1 MAAPAVDREVL
12 EFAVGLA
19 CRAGQVAA
27 ERFFAADFST
37 ETKADGT
44 EVTDADLAAEELIRS
59 ELLRQCAGDEIYG
72 EEAGSVAGWSGRRW
86 IIDPIDGTAYFAHRI
101 PLFSTMLAYEDEH
114 GPAASVIRYPVADQ
128 TVFAGRGLGCW
139 VRTGAQPD
147 QPPVLRSG
155 GTLRRT
161 RVQLANPGTWHGDL
175 LMALHQNVVITGYLG
190 GVAGVLTGL
199 LDAVVVAAFPQGY
212 EDLAPLP
219 VILAEAGGMV
229 TDLSGGPVL
238 SGPGTALISTGH
250 RHGELLNLVADLPHG
265 QRPG

>member
-1 MAAPAVDREVL
+1 MTAPAVDREVL

-37 ETKADGT
+37 ERKADGT

-147 QPPVLRSG
+147 QPPVLREG
-155 GTLRRT
+155 P
-161 RVQLANPGTWHGDL
+161 APC
-175 LMALHQNVVITGYLG
+175 
-190 GVAGVLTGL
+190 
-199 LDAVVVAAFPQGY
+199 AARGSSWPTP
-212 EDLAPLP
+212 AP
-219 VILAEAGGMV
+219 GMV
-229 TDLSGGPVL
+229 TCSWRCTRTW
-238 SGPGTALISTGH
+238 SSPGIS
-250 RHGELLNLVADLPHG
+250 VAWPAC
-265 QRPG
+265 